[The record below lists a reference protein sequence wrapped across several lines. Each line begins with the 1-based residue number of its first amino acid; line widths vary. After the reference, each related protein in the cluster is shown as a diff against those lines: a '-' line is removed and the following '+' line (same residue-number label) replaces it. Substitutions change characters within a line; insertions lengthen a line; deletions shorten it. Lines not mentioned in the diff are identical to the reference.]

1 MVHPARSPA
10 PARLSRASSGQR
22 PAPALDRDLDHP
34 RMTETMPMHA
44 STAPLRSLRAAL
56 SALALTVVLGASGS
70 ALAQHDTHGHDHG
83 EQVGE
88 QVGGPRDDGHGAG
101 HDHGHGADAHGA
113 GHEHGHGADAHGA
126 DHGHAANPSAHF
138 NWVDFGYSSKDINGG
153 TLEKGEEPMSPPILG
168 MLINFG
174 IVLFILG
181 WKVWP
186 GLQRYTAKRHD
197 TIKTALE
204 EAGKL
209 REEARA
215 KLDQYTAQTERAER
229 EIDQMVAEIRAGAE
243 AEKQRILADA
253 QAQAEAMKRD
263 AQQRITAEIDRA
275 RAELEREVVAAAIA
289 VAERLIRE
297 NATKNDQTQL
307 VDGFIQ
313 DIQDRQTLADTNA
326 SAQPR

>member
-1 MVHPARSPA
+1 MPLLVPLAVMARPARSPA
-10 PARLSRASSGQR
+10 PARLSRVTPDRR
-22 PAPALDRDLDHP
+22 PAPASDRDLAHP

-44 STAPLRSLRAAL
+44 STASLRALRAAL

-70 ALAQHDTHGHDHG
+70 ALAQHEPHGQDHG

-88 QVGGPRDDGHGAG
+88 QIGGARDDGHGHAADGHAAG
-101 HDHGHGADAHGA
+101 VLNGDHGHVVD
-113 GHEHGHGADAHGA
+113 
-126 DHGHAANPSAHF
+126 PSAHF
-138 NWVDFGYSSKDINGG
+138 NWVDFGYSSKDVNGG
-153 TLEKGEEPMSPPILG
+153 TLEKGEEPMSPPFLG

-174 IVLFILG
+174 VVLFILG

-197 TIKTALE
+197 TIKSALE

-243 AEKQRILADA
+243 AEKERILADA
-253 QAQAEAMKRD
+253 KAQAEAMKRD
-263 AQQRITAEIDRA
+263 AQQRINAEIDRA

-313 DIQDRQTLADTNA
+313 DIQTQADTNA

>member
-1 MVHPARSPA
+1 
-10 PARLSRASSGQR
+10 
-22 PAPALDRDLDHP
+22 
-34 RMTETMPMHA
+34 MTETMPMHA
-44 STAPLRSLRAAL
+44 STASLRSLRAAL

-70 ALAQHDTHGHDHG
+70 ALAQHEPHGQDHG

-88 QVGGPRDDGHGAG
+88 QVGGARDDGHGHGADGHAADGHAAG
-101 HDHGHGADAHGA
+101 VHNGDHGHVAD
-113 GHEHGHGADAHGA
+113 
-126 DHGHAANPSAHF
+126 PSAHF
-138 NWVDFGYSSKDINGG
+138 NWVDFGYSSKDVNGG
-153 TLEKGEEPMSPPILG
+153 TLEKGEESMSPPFLG

-174 IVLFILG
+174 VVLFILG

-197 TIKTALE
+197 TIKSALE

-243 AEKQRILADA
+243 AEKERILAEA
-253 QAQAEAMKRD
+253 KAQAEAMKRD
-263 AQQRITAEIDRA
+263 AQQRINAEIDRA

-313 DIQDRQTLADTNA
+313 DIQTQADTNA

>member
-1 MVHPARSPA
+1 
-10 PARLSRASSGQR
+10 
-22 PAPALDRDLDHP
+22 
-34 RMTETMPMHA
+34 MHA
-44 STAPLRSLRAAL
+44 STASLRPLRGAL

-70 ALAQHDTHGHDHG
+70 ALAQHDSHGQDHG

-88 QVGGPRDDGHGAG
+88 QVGGHRED
-101 HDHGHGADAHGA
+101 
-113 GHEHGHGADAHGA
+113 GHEHGAGASAHGG
-126 DHGHAANPSAHF
+126 DHGHAADPSAHF
-138 NWVDFGYSSKDINGG
+138 NWTDFGYSSKDVNGG
-153 TLEKGEEPMSPPILG
+153 TLEKGEEPMSPPFLG

-174 IVLFILG
+174 VVLLILG

-186 GLQRYTAKRHD
+186 GLKRYTAKRHD
-197 TIKTALE
+197 SIKSALE

-215 KLDQYTAQTERAER
+215 KLDQYTAQAERAEK

-253 QAQAEAMKRD
+253 QAQADAMKRD
-263 AQQRITAEIDRA
+263 AQQRITAEINRA

-289 VAERLIRE
+289 VAERLIRDK
-297 NATKNDQTQL
+297 ATKSDQTEL

-313 DIQDRQTLADTNA
+313 DIQTQADTNA

>member
-1 MVHPARSPA
+1 
-10 PARLSRASSGQR
+10 
-22 PAPALDRDLDHP
+22 
-34 RMTETMPMHA
+34 MHA
-44 STAPLRSLRAAL
+44 SKSSLSSLRNAL
-56 SALALTVVLGASGS
+56 SALALAVVLGASGS
-70 ALAQHDTHGHDHG
+70 ALAQHDTHDHG

-88 QVGGPRDDGHGAG
+88 QVGGHREDGHG
-101 HDHGHGADAHGA
+101 HGHGEGA
-113 GHEHGHGADAHGA
+113 HGHGEG
-126 DHGHAANPSAHF
+126 DHGHAADPSAHF
-138 NWVDFGYSSKDINGG
+138 NWLDFGYASKDVNGG
-153 TLEKGEEPMSPPILG
+153 TLEKGEEPMSPPFVG
-168 MLINFG
+168 MLVNFG
-174 IVLFILG
+174 VVLLILG

-186 GLQRYTAKRHD
+186 GLKRYTAKRHD
-197 TIKTALE
+197 SIKEALE

-215 KLDQYTAQTERAER
+215 RLAQYTAQTERAEK

-263 AQQRITAEIDRA
+263 AQQRIKAEIDRA

-297 NATKNDQTQL
+297 KATKNDQTQL

-313 DIQDRQTLADTNA
+313 DIQVQADTNA

>member
-1 MVHPARSPA
+1 MPLLMPLALMVRPARSPA
-10 PARLSRASSGQR
+10 PARLSSVTPDRR
-22 PAPALDRDLDHP
+22 PAPASDRDLDHP

-44 STAPLRSLRAAL
+44 STASLRSLRAAL

-88 QVGGPRDDGHGAG
+88 QVGGARDDGHG
-101 HDHGHGADAHGA
+101 
-113 GHEHGHGADAHGA
+113 HEHAAGGHAADAHGA
-126 DHGHAANPSAHF
+126 DHGHAADPSAHF
-138 NWVDFGYSSKDINGG
+138 NWVDFGYSSKDVNGG
-153 TLEKGEEPMSPPILG
+153 TLEKGEEPMSPPFLG
-168 MLINFG
+168 MLINFAV
-174 IVLFILG
+174 VLFILG

-186 GLQRYTAKRHD
+186 GLQRYTARRHD
-197 TIKTALE
+197 TIKAALE

-229 EIDQMVAEIRAGAE
+229 EIDQMVADIRAGAE
-243 AEKQRILADA
+243 AEKERILADA
-253 QAQAEAMKRD
+253 KAQAEAMKRD
-263 AQQRITAEIDRA
+263 AQQRINAEIDRA

-313 DIQDRQTLADTNA
+313 DIQTQADTNA

>member
-1 MVHPARSPA
+1 
-10 PARLSRASSGQR
+10 
-22 PAPALDRDLDHP
+22 
-34 RMTETMPMHA
+34 
-44 STAPLRSLRAAL
+44 
-56 SALALTVVLGASGS
+56 VVLGASGS
-70 ALAQHDTHGHDHG
+70 ALAQHDSHGQDHG

-88 QVGGPRDDGHGAG
+88 QVGGHRED
-101 HDHGHGADAHGA
+101 
-113 GHEHGHGADAHGA
+113 GHEHGAGASAHGG
-126 DHGHAANPSAHF
+126 DHGHAADPSAHF
-138 NWVDFGYSSKDINGG
+138 NWTDFGYSSKDVNGG
-153 TLEKGEEPMSPPILG
+153 TLEKGEEPMSPPFLG

-174 IVLFILG
+174 VVLLILG

-186 GLQRYTAKRHD
+186 GLKRYTAKRHD
-197 TIKTALE
+197 SIKSALE

-215 KLDQYTAQTERAER
+215 KLDQYTAQAERAEK

-253 QAQAEAMKRD
+253 QAQADAMKRD
-263 AQQRITAEIDRA
+263 AQQRITAEINRA

-289 VAERLIRE
+289 VAERLIRDK
-297 NATKNDQTQL
+297 ATKSDQTEL

-313 DIQDRQTLADTNA
+313 DIQTQADTNA

>member
-1 MVHPARSPA
+1 MPPVSVSLTVRPARSPA
-10 PARLSRASSGQR
+10 PAHPSHGSPGQR
-22 PAPALDRDLDHP
+22 PAPARDLDHP

-44 STAPLRSLRAAL
+44 STASLRSLRRAL
-56 SALALTVVLGASGS
+56 SALALTAVLGVSGS
-70 ALAQHDTHGHDHG
+70 ALAQHDTHGQDHG

-88 QVGGPRDDGHGAG
+88 QVGGHREDGHGHG
-101 HDHGHGADAHGA
+101 HGAEHGHGHGADAHG
-113 GHEHGHGADAHGA
+113 G
-126 DHGHAANPSAHF
+126 DHGHAADPTAHY
-138 NWVDFGYSSKDINGG
+138 NWTDFGYSSKDVNGG

-174 IVLFILG
+174 VVLLILG

-186 GLQRYTAKRHD
+186 GLQRYTARRHD
-197 TIKTALE
+197 TIKAALE

-229 EIDQMVAEIRAGAE
+229 EIDQMVADIRAGAE
-243 AEKQRILADA
+243 SEKQRILAEA
-253 QAQAEAMKRD
+253 QAQADAMKRD
-263 AQQRITAEIDRA
+263 AQQRINAEIERA

-297 NATKNDQTQL
+297 NANKNDQTQL

-313 DIQDRQTLADTNA
+313 DIQTQADTNA